1 MAKFTV
7 RITNE
12 EGKITAWIDQ
22 DGNICIAQ
30 PYAPGNPEG
39 STWADE
45 NEALTWANAHAAQLE
60 ADYEAGLKAQAD
72 AEAMIE
78 QAKIDSQK
86 IAEIHELL
94 IALNNK

>member
-1 MAKFTV
+1 MAKFSV

-22 DGNICIAQ
+22 DNQICIAQ
-30 PYAPGNPEG
+30 PYAPGNVEG

-45 NEALTWANAHAAQLE
+45 NEALTWANNHAAGLE
-60 ADYEAGLKAQAD
+60 ADYENGLKAQA
-72 AEAMIE
+72 EANAMLE

-86 IAEIHELL
+86 ISEIYEML
-94 IALNNK
+94 IANKQ